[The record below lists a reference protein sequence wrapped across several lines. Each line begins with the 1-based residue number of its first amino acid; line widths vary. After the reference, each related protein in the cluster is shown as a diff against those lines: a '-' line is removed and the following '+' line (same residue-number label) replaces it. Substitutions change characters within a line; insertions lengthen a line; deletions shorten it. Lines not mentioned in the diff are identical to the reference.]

1 MSETAEMEK
10 QGVITAEF
18 DLDAI
23 AQKRREW
30 GVFRDRRPEMYIKI
44 TQ

>member
-1 MSETAEMEK
+1 MEK
-10 QGVITAEF
+10 QGVITAKF

-30 GVFRDRRPEMYIKI
+30 GVFRDRRPEMYGALL
-44 TQ
+44 THGC

>member
-1 MSETAEMEK
+1 MEK

-30 GVFRDRRPEMYIKI
+30 GVSGIEDRRCMVRS
-44 TQ
+44 